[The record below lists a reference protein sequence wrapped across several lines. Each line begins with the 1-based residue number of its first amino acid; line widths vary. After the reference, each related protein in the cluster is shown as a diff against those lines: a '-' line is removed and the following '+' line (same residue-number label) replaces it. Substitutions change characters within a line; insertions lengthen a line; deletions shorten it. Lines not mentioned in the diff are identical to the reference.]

1 MVLSGSQ
8 HKAKA
13 FVLSEL
19 VELLRNGRMSSGVP
33 VAPDQFPRVERLNVW
48 TQTGKQDVGIVIGSF
63 RLGDFSANINDLI
76 WGGHRVD
83 VLVASCCSGLR
94 GSADIIDSQGTLC
107 RVIPEYVEFKHS
119 SSIMPIRL
127 VIDSIVR
134 SLFNRIMEV

>member
-19 VELLRNGRMSSGVP
+19 VELLRNGRMSRGVP

-83 VLVASCCSGLR
+83 VLVCGEAL
-94 GSADIIDSQGTLC
+94 T
-107 RVIPEYVEFKHS
+107 
-119 SSIMPIRL
+119 
-127 VIDSIVR
+127 
-134 SLFNRIMEV
+134 